1 MASSWQTYIE
11 EFLDYLMLERGLAM
25 NTVYAYERDLRDHL
39 EFLQSKGVR
48 DLAKVDESRVIAHLG
63 RLRRSGAAPSTTMR
77 KLSAIK
83 NFYRYWM
90 REGKLDSDPTAN
102 LDSPRLARKLPATLT
117 VEEIDRLLAQ
127 PDPKTKRGLR
137 DRAMLELLYATGMRI
152 SEMLSL
158 EIGAVNL
165 KLGFVRCLGKGSK
178 ERIIPVGQ
186 KAIEAIVA
194 YLDSRADDSPHLF
207 PGRKGKA
214 MSRVGFWKILK
225 RYAAQARIKQSVSP
239 HMLRHSFATHLLERG
254 ADLRSIQEMLG
265 HASISTTQVY
275 TQVSTEHLKK
285 TYQKAHPRA

>member
-1 MASSWQTYIE
+1 VALSWQTYLE
-11 EFLDYLMLERGLAM
+11 QFLDYLMLERGLAM
-25 NTVYAYERDLRDHL
+25 NTVYAYERDLRDHIS
-39 EFLQSKGVR
+39 FLKSKGIQG
-48 DLAKVDESRVIAHLG
+48 LTGVDESQVIAYLA

-83 NFYRYWM
+83 SFYRYWM
-90 REGKLDSDPTAN
+90 REGKLTADPTAN
-102 LDSPRLARKLPATLT
+102 LDSPRLGRKLPATLT

-152 SEMLSL
+152 SEMLNL

-165 KLGFVRCLGKGSK
+165 KMGFVRCLGKGSK
-178 ERIIPVGQ
+178 ERIIPVGKQ
-186 KAIEAIVA
+186 AIEATLA
-194 YLDSRADDSPHLF
+194 YLDTRADDSSYLF
-207 PGRKGKA
+207 PGRGGKA

-225 RYAAQARIKQSVSP
+225 RYGAQAGLKQPISP

-254 ADLRSIQEMLG
+254 ADLRFIQEMLG

-275 TQVSTEHLKK
+275 TQVSTEHLKE
-285 TYQKAHPRA
+285 TYKKAHPRA